1 MKKRH
6 LPPLNP
12 LRSFEA
18 AARNG
23 SFTKAAEELHVT
35 TVAISRQVAVLE
47 GYFGAPLF
55 ERLHQ
60 TLKLTHAGRALLPD
74 ATAAFDLLDK
84 GTRKLR
90 APQTKP
96 LRICAYPSVAVY
108 WLIPRLPRFREAHP
122 DIEISIA
129 TGQKPREFN
138 YDEIDVGLQYLSD
151 AREGLITQLLLPDI
165 IQPACSPHLLKNS
178 DPSPTEPNLADYT
191 WIYSHYRRLDWEEWL
206 NASGLEELEPVQK
219 VTVRGST
226 LAYQA
231 AVEGMGVAMVQ
242 RLLVED
248 EFKRGALVAPFKA
261 TGRRS
266 AGICMVSRSERLDDP
281 RIAAFRSWLEKE
293 AGLTVDELASHSPH
307 LFEPEFLDSNSNGGS
322 MIPST
327 TTAVGPQAKT
337 PI

>member
-1 MKKRH
+1 MKKRR

-12 LRSFEA
+12 VRSFEA

-60 TLKLTHAGRALLPD
+60 TLKLTQAGRDFLPD
-74 ATAAFDLLDK
+74 ATAALDLLDK
-84 GTRKLR
+84 GSRKLR
-90 APQTKP
+90 TPQAEP
-96 LRICAYPSVAVY
+96 LLICAYPSVAVY
-108 WLIPRLPRFREAHP
+108 WLIPRLPRFHEAHP
-122 DIEISIA
+122 DIEITVT

-165 IQPACSPHLLKNS
+165 IQPACSPKLLENS
-178 DPSPTEPNLADYT
+178 PHPLPPESNLAHHT
-191 WIYSHYRRLDWEEWL
+191 LIHSHYRQLDWEEWL
-206 NASGLEELEPVQK
+206 KTAGLEELKPAQK
-219 VTVRGST
+219 VTYKGST

-231 AVEGMGVAMVQ
+231 AVEGIGIVIVQ

-248 EFKRGALVAPFKA
+248 EFKRGNLVAPFSIAAK
-261 TGRRS
+261 RS
-266 AGICMVSRSERLDDP
+266 AGICMVSKNESLDDP
-281 RIAAFRSWLEKE
+281 RIAAFRNWLEKE
-293 AGLTVDELASHSPH
+293 ARLAIDELASHSPQ
-307 LFEPEFLDSNSNGGS
+307 LFES
-322 MIPST
+322 
-327 TTAVGPQAKT
+327 A
-337 PI
+337 